1 VLVTSFLGL
10 TLAALAAAAGALS
23 IIPQL
28 AFVPTLAQMKHL
40 PTLLLGCGVGGAIL
54 TLMFYFNFSAVVKIT
69 TENLTAMMAF
79 SPITAWVFQ
88 EIGVSLGLIAAQ
100 RPEPRLV
107 AAMAVMIASVLVMFW
122 AGRRRASQAVT
133 PLP

>member
-1 VLVTSFLGL
+1 MLVTSFLGL
-10 TLAALAAAAGALS
+10 TLAALAAAASALS

-28 AFVPTLAQMKHL
+28 AFVPTLAQMQHL
-40 PTLLLGCGVGGAIL
+40 PTLLLGCVVGGTIL

-88 EIGVSLGLIAAQ
+88 ETRRQSGPDCGAA
-100 RPEPRLV
+100 P
-107 AAMAVMIASVLVMFW
+107 
-122 AGRRRASQAVT
+122 
-133 PLP
+133 